1 MATLNLCQFIGNIGA
16 DPEIRYFD
24 GGGKVANAR
33 IAVTER
39 FVDKNNT
46 QQERTE
52 WISLVFNGKLVDVVG
67 QFVHKGSTIY
77 VSGKW
82 HTREWQDQSGNKRQ
96 STELTVL
103 SLQLLDKPQA
113 QQSAPAPQS
122 PGYAPAPGYQAPPQ
136 PQYQQPAP
144 APAPQYQA
152 PAQPPQYAPPT
163 PPASPQYAPP
173 APPQA
178 PAQQYPPQPGQ
189 PGNTQYPPMNSPE
202 YTAKNPDDLSW

>member
-82 HTREWQDQSGNKRQ
+82 HNREWQDQAGNKRQ

-103 SLQLLDKPQA
+103 SLQLLDKREQA
-113 QQSAPAPQS
+113 QQAPPAPQS

-173 APPQA
+173 APPAA
-178 PAQQYPPQPGQ
+178 PSYAPNTGQ
-189 PGNTQYPPMNSPE
+189 PYPQQPAYVPQAE
-202 YTAKNPDDLSW
+202 DPDLHF